1 MSPSKVLEVMVVVG
15 ALLASSYGWGQS
27 FPDTGPKL
35 APKFESKNPTSSES
49 LAAESQNLTSNI
61 NKATSQGIDT
71 SAAKAERAEGEKAMQ
86 QGNEREA
93 LRHFQAGEQ
102 SLRLK

>member
-15 ALLASSYGWGQS
+15 ALLASSYDWGQS

-61 NKATSQGIDT
+61 NVSKAVLRID
-71 SAAKAERAEGEKAMQ
+71 SPRFAACLKA
-86 QGNEREA
+86 
-93 LRHFQAGEQ
+93 
-102 SLRLK
+102 

>member
-1 MSPSKVLEVMVVVG
+1 MVG
-15 ALLASSYGWGQS
+15 ASL
-27 FPDTGPKL
+27 FPIRVQNWLP
-35 APKFESKNPTSSES
+35 S
-49 LAAESQNLTSNI
+49 LRARILPRANLWLRSQNLTSNI